1 MMTMLPSGLDSTVA
15 DDEELARFLTSSSLF
30 NAVMPKPAA
39 FLPNCKDGTT
49 SVFRHGADPP
59 ESLWQIAR
67 KYAIGDRKL
76 YGAAVCKAAHVRA
89 ALLEI
94 EAVEPPPRHAN
105 ITGWPWL
112 VSDRELEKAQL
123 KERAALIA
131 KHAALIL
138 L

>member
-1 MMTMLPSGLDSTVA
+1 MAMLPSGLDSTVA
-15 DDEELARFLTSSSLF
+15 DDEELARFLTSSSQF
-30 NAVMPKPAA
+30 NAVMPRPSA
-39 FLPNCKDGTT
+39 FLPNPKNGTT
-49 SVFRHGADPP
+49 SIFRHGANPR

-67 KYAIGDRKL
+67 EYAVGDRTL
-76 YGAAVCKAAHVRA
+76 HGAAICKASHIRA

-112 VSDRELEKAQL
+112 ASDPEMEKAQL

-131 KHAALIL
+131 KHAELVL
-138 L
+138 P